1 MGQGGKDVV
10 HEGSGLKNPVDL
22 LESTTADNVGTD
34 LDNEAL
40 QWAGLTAAME
50 ILNA

>member
-1 MGQGGKDVV
+1 VN
-10 HEGSGLKNPVDL
+10 NPDYL
-22 LESTTADNVGTD
+22 IESLSTDSIETD

-40 QWAGLTAAME
+40 QWAGLTAAVE

>member
-1 MGQGGKDVV
+1 MGKDTVD
-10 HEGSGLKNPVDL
+10 EGSPLKNTGYLLKNPM
-22 LESTTADNVGTD
+22 TDNVVTD

-40 QWAGLTAAME
+40 QWAGLTAAIE

>member
-1 MGQGGKDVV
+1 VT
-10 HEGSGLKNPVDL
+10 NPAYL
-22 LESTTADNVGTD
+22 IESLSTDNIESD

-40 QWAGLTAAME
+40 QWAGLTTAIE

>member
-1 MGQGGKDVV
+1 MT
-10 HEGSGLKNPVDL
+10 NPSYL
-22 LESTTADNVGTD
+22 IESLSTDNIETD